1 MDDQQIYQYIIL
13 PLMVFFAR
21 ICDVSFGTMR
31 IVFVSKWKKTI
42 SPFLGFIEVFIWIVV
57 ISQIMKNANN
67 IVCYIAYAG
76 GYAAGNYIGMSIEE
90 RIALGSQLIQ
100 VFSSK
105 DVTSLRK
112 SLQDA
117 GFGTTMVEGDGSSGK
132 TNILY
137 TVINRKTFI
146 QAEEILRDFDP
157 NIFYV
162 IEDVRLVKSGI
173 FPEAGLNRPFHRFF
187 LRGRPG
193 K

>member
-31 IVFVSKWKKTI
+31 IVFVSKGKKTI

-137 TVINRKTFI
+137 TVIKRKTFI
-146 QAEEILRDFDP
+146 QAEKILRDFDP

-187 LRGRPG
+187 RRGRPG